1 MQAPEAV
8 RDPPP
13 PRPALAGIAER
24 LIGDL
29 GIVRL
34 AGPANRQAGAPA
46 FFHFWA
52 QAADTGTFVRQRNF
66 AKTGGAATDRDRALA
81 KALGEAVERYCAAI
95 YDREELLLRTAEAA
109 EFAVADPADFA
120 LNSTSQYA
128 EPGFRFVPFDS
139 QTPVRWTPATDAV
152 TGAVVS
158 VPAAMVYVP
167 YFYAPGSGDSPIA
180 QPISTGLACHESFE
194 QAAIGAL
201 NEVIERDAFTIT
213 WQAALAPARLDLT
226 TLPDDLSGLVERFR
240 RARYSVTLF
249 DITLD
254 SGVPT
259 ILAVSRH
266 PSEECPAVVVAAS
279 SSLDPAHAV
288 RGSLEEL
295 AHTGHY
301 CQAITTHVPR
311 LEVSDGASA
320 VIDQRSHLNY
330 WCDHANAAQIDFL
343 FASPVCRAYSDLPVA
358 VSGSPAGD
366 LAQLASRVA
375 ATGHRPFLCDLTTP
389 DVAGAGLSVVRA
401 VVPGYHPLVSGHRY
415 RALGGRRLWEVP
427 QRLGFRG
434 TSPALGD
441 NPRPHPYP

>member
-167 YFYAPGSGDSPIA
+167 YFYAPGSPGIASRSSTSP
-180 QPISTGLACHESFE
+180 STVGCRRSSPS
-194 QAAIGAL
+194 
-201 NEVIERDAFTIT
+201 
-213 WQAALAPARLDLT
+213 PATR
-226 TLPDDLSGLVERFR
+226 PR
-240 RARYSVTLF
+240 SVPLW
-249 DITLD
+249 
-254 SGVPT
+254 SSPH
-259 ILAVSRH
+259 R
-266 PSEECPAVVVAAS
+266 AAS
-279 SSLDPAHAV
+279 IPPTPCGDRSKSS
-288 RGSLEEL
+288 
-295 AHTGHY
+295 HT
-301 CQAITTHVPR
+301 QVITARP
-311 LEVSDGASA
+311 
-320 VIDQRSHLNY
+320 
-330 WCDHANAAQIDFL
+330 
-343 FASPVCRAYSDLPVA
+343 
-358 VSGSPAGD
+358 
-366 LAQLASRVA
+366 SR
-375 ATGHRPFLCDLTTP
+375 R
-389 DVAGAGLSVVRA
+389 
-401 VVPGYHPLVSGHRY
+401 
-415 RALGGRRLWEVP
+415 
-427 QRLGFRG
+427 
-434 TSPALGD
+434 TSPAW
-441 NPRPHPYP
+441 RSAMAQAR